1 MRGDSHSMY
10 EEEEFLNLSGIQH
23 FVFCR
28 RQWAL
33 IHIEQQWKENVRT
46 VEGQLL
52 HERVHDGFSVSSK
65 KGWIISRGMPV
76 FSRALGVNGVCDV
89 VEFRPSA
96 QGISLAGHVGQY
108 CPSPVE
114 YKRGK
119 PKEDEADVMQL
130 AAQALCLEEML
141 LCEVHE
147 AAIYYGETRRR
158 LPVMMTEELRE
169 SVRKLFAEMH
179 GYYARQYT
187 PKVKP
192 SPKCKSC
199 SLVDLCLPQ
208 MEKRSSVEA
217 YLKRHIREETGE

>member
-1 MRGDSHSMY
+1 M
-10 EEEEFLNLSGIQH
+10 
-23 FVFCR
+23 
-28 RQWAL
+28 
-33 IHIEQQWKENVRT
+33 
-46 VEGQLL
+46 
-52 HERVHDGFSVSSK
+52 
-65 KGWIISRGMPV
+65 
-76 FSRALGVNGVCDV
+76 
-89 VEFRPSA
+89 
-96 QGISLAGHVGQY
+96 
-108 CPSPVE
+108 
-114 YKRGK
+114 
-119 PKEDEADVMQL
+119 MQL